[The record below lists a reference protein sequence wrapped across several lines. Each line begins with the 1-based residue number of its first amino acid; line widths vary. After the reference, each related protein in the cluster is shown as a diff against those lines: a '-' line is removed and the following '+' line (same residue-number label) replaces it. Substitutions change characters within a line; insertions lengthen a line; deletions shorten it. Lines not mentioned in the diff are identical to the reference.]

1 MILVPLCGS
10 GTRGDQ
16 VDNAKVF
23 EKQGAAYV
31 LMGEDVNGTKLM
43 EYLNNL
49 KDVNTRKQFA
59 ENSKKLTGNINPA
72 TTIAQLILNEVK

>member
-1 MILVPLCGS
+1 
-10 GTRGDQ
+10 
-16 VDNAKVF
+16 
-23 EKQGAAYV
+23 
-31 LMGEDVNGTKLM
+31 MGEDVNGTKLM